1 MWMEIVAIMW
11 GDPHIQTLDKLEYTF
26 NGLGEYFMVKSDS
39 LELQA
44 RTARAWDNQRQPSVT
59 GTVFSAV
66 AGRALYEESNTTVSS
81 APVHV
86 EMSADRTT
94 GRLHAIIDAFK
105 ISRAFCFSFLVSLYA
120 KSFHWPRSGRWTD
133 FKMPYTNRRVGYT
146 RRVAPFGVRKQ

>member
-1 MWMEIVAIMW
+1 MEIVAIMW

-94 GRLHAIIDAFK
+94 GRLTCAY
-105 ISRAFCFSFLVSLYA
+105 LVLTLCGLALRSTRMTR
-120 KSFHWPRSGRWTD
+120 PRVQRTS
-133 FKMPYTNRRVGYT
+133 P
-146 RRVAPFGVRKQ
+146 